1 MSRRV
6 CIVHLLVTHAV
17 CNDSMIFAEV
27 LRGFEDRWIPIAF
40 DVP

>member
-6 CIVHLLVTHAV
+6 CIVHLLMAHAV
-17 CNDSMIFAEV
+17 SNDSMIFAEV
-27 LRGFEDRWIPIAF
+27 LRGLKDCWRPIAF